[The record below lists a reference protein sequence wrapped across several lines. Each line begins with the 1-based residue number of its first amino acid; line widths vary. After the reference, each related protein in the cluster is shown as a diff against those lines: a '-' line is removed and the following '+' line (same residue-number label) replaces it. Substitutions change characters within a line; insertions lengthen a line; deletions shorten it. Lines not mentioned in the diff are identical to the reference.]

1 MPPLSLIP
9 RGGLFYMLLG
19 LTLTKDADLSQE
31 DTIRS
36 LLPWNAGQLSIPP
49 KIAHLDHLN

>member
-1 MPPLSLIP
+1 
-9 RGGLFYMLLG
+9 MLLG